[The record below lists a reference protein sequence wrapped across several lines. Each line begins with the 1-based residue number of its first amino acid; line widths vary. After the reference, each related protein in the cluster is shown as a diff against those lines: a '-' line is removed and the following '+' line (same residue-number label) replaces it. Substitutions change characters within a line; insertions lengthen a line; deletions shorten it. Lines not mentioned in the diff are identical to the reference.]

1 MDTPLFSGHLGIFD
15 ALSQWDELCRR
26 VRHRQNP
33 PETLQKLHDALV
45 HEWNNI
51 SKDCI
56 PRLNGHIRRRCEAV
70 VAARGGHTRNTALV
84 NTKKNFDNV
93 FTTGGN
99 NIVEVFESLTISFER
114 WTHRC
119 LADI

>member
-1 MDTPLFSGHLGIFD
+1 MIL
-15 ALSQWDELCRR
+15 
-26 VRHRQNP
+26 V
-33 PETLQKLHDALV
+33 QKVSLEDKFLLTALV
-45 HEWNNI
+45 
-51 SKDCI
+51 
-56 PRLNGHIRRRCEAV
+56 
-70 VAARGGHTRNTALV
+70 NTALV